1 MNSFVKRII
10 ILYAIVY
17 IVLGIFYYIGTINQ
31 LFFTSAIYAG
41 LLNIINSFAAVKL
54 FNVSYK
60 KGASSFMIYNLGGLG
75 LRLLML
81 LVIFVLVIKFLNIDE
96 YGFILIFFL
105 FYFISLIFEVIFY
118 INKTQN
124 KHK

>member
-1 MNSFVKRII
+1 V
-10 ILYAIVY
+10 
-17 IVLGIFYYIGTINQ
+17 
-31 LFFTSAIYAG
+31 
-41 LLNIINSFAAVKL
+41 AVKL
-54 FNVSYK
+54 FNISYK

-75 LRLLML
+75 LRLMVL

>member
-1 MNSFVKRII
+1 MNSFIKRII
-10 ILYAIVY
+10 VLYTIVY
-17 IVLGIFYYIGTINQ
+17 LVLGFLYYTDTIKE
-31 LFFTSAIYAG
+31 LFFISSVYAG
-41 LLNIINSFAAVKL
+41 VLNLFNSFAAVKL
-54 FNVSYK
+54 FNISYK

-75 LRLLML
+75 LRLMVL

-118 INKTQN
+118 IYKTQN
-124 KHK
+124 KHR

>member
-1 MNSFVKRII
+1 MNSFIKRILV
-10 ILYAIVY
+10 LYSIVY
-17 IVLGIFYYIGTINQ
+17 IVLGFLYFNNTISQ
-31 LFFTSAIYAG
+31 LFFVSSIYAG
-41 LLNIINSFAAVKL
+41 ILNLINSFAAVKL
-54 FNVSYK
+54 FNISYK

-75 LRLLML
+75 LRLMVL
-81 LVIFVLVIKFLNIDE
+81 LVIFVIVIKFLNIDE

>member
-1 MNSFVKRII
+1 MNSFLKRII
-10 ILYAIVY
+10 ILYILVY
-17 IVLGIFYYIGTINQ
+17 SVLGIFYFTGTIDKM
-31 LFFTSAIYAG
+31 FFISSIYAG

-54 FNVSYK
+54 FNISYK

-75 LRLLML
+75 LRLMLL

>member
-1 MNSFVKRII
+1 MNSFIKRILV
-10 ILYAIVY
+10 LYTVVY
-17 IVLGIFYYIGTINQ
+17 IVLGILYFNNTISQ
-31 LFFTSAIYAG
+31 LFFTSSIYAG
-41 LLNIINSFAAVKL
+41 ILNLINSFVAVKL
-54 FNVSYK
+54 FNISYK

-75 LRLLML
+75 LRLMVL
-81 LVIFVLVIKFLNIDE
+81 LVIFVIVIKFLNIDE